1 MSGKIA
7 HFEING
13 PDEQALGRFYNQVF
27 GWQVQHN
34 PDFQYGLVSTG
45 DSHLS
50 GGIGRVADGSAPVI
64 YIEVGK
70 LEDALATIAAQGG
83 ATVVEPTVVPG
94 FVRYAQFKDPVG
106 NVLGLVEAGAPPPA
120 R

>member
-13 PDEQALGRFYNQVF
+13 SDERALGGFYSQVF

-34 PDFQYGLVSTG
+34 PEYQYGLVSTG
-45 DSHLS
+45 DGQVG
-50 GGIGRVADGSAPVI
+50 GGIGRAADGSAPVI
-64 YIEVGK
+64 YIEVDR
-70 LEDALATIAAQGG
+70 LEDALATIASKGG
-83 ATVVEPTVVPG
+83 STVVEPTVVPG
-94 FVRYAQFKDPVG
+94 FVRFAQFKDPAG
-106 NVLGLVEAGAPPPA
+106 NVIGLVEAGEPPA